1 MALVKTRQEMHA
13 ALDSVY
19 TTRRLK
25 PSLKVLVALSSFDV
39 RKLELLAA
47 TERKLL
53 KTKLTVNQVD
63 DNLFRLNITKS
74 MPGAGTIK
82 GDVLIDVRDNSW
94 LIITQAKM
102 YFIRHAITPLLRVL
116 YPQASQVFLN
126 HIDMLSVLNRIKSKY
141 HGSRTLTEFSAHT
154 EEGNG
159 DDVEIGSQ
167 RIKGANAEKK
177 LLQLARKQRIWLD
190 KVAYQVAYQ
199 VDDANSN
206 VILESVIY
214 SNGLSR
220 LVFGNF
226 TDFYR
231 NVLGTV
237 LEKTGELEKEYGRVK
252 RDVVDDMPVLK
263 PCLLRYEKPFQ
274 KSHIDALTQFL
285 NREYAISVTNTGN
298 PYFAAELLDAEEGS
312 SFGLTLYD
320 DVVTV
325 IPMLHTT
332 SPALWR
338 LTANIQSALGEGA
351 LSVP

>member
-1 MALVKTRQEMHA
+1 MHA

-39 RKLELLAA
+39 KKLELLAA

-53 KTKLTVNQVD
+53 KTKLTVDQID
-63 DNLFRLNITKS
+63 DNLFRLNIVKS
-74 MPGAGTIK
+74 MPGAGNIK

-102 YFIRHAITPLLRVL
+102 YFIQHAITPLLRVL
-116 YPQASQVFLN
+116 YPQASRVYLN
-126 HIDMLSVLNRIKSKY
+126 HIDMLLVLNRIKSKY

-154 EEGNG
+154 EEEN
-159 DDVEIGSQ
+159 DNEVEIGSQ

-177 LLQLARKQRIWLD
+177 LLQLARRQRIWLD
-190 KVAYQVAYQ
+190 KVAYQV
-199 VDDANSN
+199 DDADSN

-237 LEKTGELEKEYGRVK
+237 LEKTGELEKDYGRVK
-252 RDVVDDMPVLK
+252 RDIVDDMPVLK
-263 PCLLRYEKPFQ
+263 PCLLRYGKPFQ

-285 NREYAISVTNTGN
+285 NREYALSVTNTGN

-325 IPMLHTT
+325 IPMLRTT